1 MRILVVNPNTTVA
14 MTRKIADAARQIAS
28 PGTEIMAITSPFG
41 PASIEGYF
49 DEATSLNGLLQAIHR
64 AENYDAVVIACFDDT
79 GLDAARCLT
88 DKPVI
93 GIGEAAYRCAAMV
106 SNKFSVVTTLARSV
120 PALEHNLARYGMAH
134 QCVKVRSS
142 EVAVLDLEDN
152 NPAACRKIE
161 AEIEAAIAD
170 DKAEAIVLGCAGMAD
185 LADSLSQ
192 RYQLPVLDGLAC
204 AVALAESLVR
214 LKLRTSRLGGYAS
227 PPAHKL
233 QLAFGSDPVA
243 A

>member
-1 MRILVVNPNTTVA
+1 
-14 MTRKIADAARQIAS
+14 
-28 PGTEIMAITSPFG
+28 
-41 PASIEGYF
+41 
-49 DEATSLNGLLQAIHR
+49 
-64 AENYDAVVIACFDDT
+64 
-79 GLDAARCLT
+79 
-88 DKPVI
+88 
-93 GIGEAAYRCAAMV
+93 
-106 SNKFSVVTTLARSV
+106 
-120 PALEHNLARYGMAH
+120 
-134 QCVKVRSS
+134 
-142 EVAVLDLEDN
+142 
-152 NPAACRKIE
+152 
-161 AEIEAAIAD
+161 
-170 DKAEAIVLGCAGMAD
+170 MAD